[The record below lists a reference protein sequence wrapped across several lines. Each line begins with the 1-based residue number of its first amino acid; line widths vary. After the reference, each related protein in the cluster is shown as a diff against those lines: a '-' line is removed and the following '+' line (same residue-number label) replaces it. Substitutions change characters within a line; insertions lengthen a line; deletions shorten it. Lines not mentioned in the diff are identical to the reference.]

1 MKTVDVSSIRST
13 ERNGP
18 RHLLLAESLGYG
30 SENVGIG
37 MVASQFPM
45 PALDEEDIVN
55 EIISPLLDFS
65 VVLGAAD
72 DTLKSS

>member
-1 MKTVDVSSIRST
+1 MDVSCIGST
-13 ERNGP
+13 ECNGP

-30 SENVGIG
+30 PEDVRIG
-37 MVASQFPM
+37 LVTPQFPM

-55 EIISPLLDFS
+55 EIIPPLLDFS